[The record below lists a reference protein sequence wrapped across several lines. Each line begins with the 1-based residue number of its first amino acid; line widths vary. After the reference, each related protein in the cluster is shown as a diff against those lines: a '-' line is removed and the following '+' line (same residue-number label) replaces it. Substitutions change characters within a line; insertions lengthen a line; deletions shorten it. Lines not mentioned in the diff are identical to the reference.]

1 MRPEAANS
9 MLKFLEEPEDN
20 IVAILMTNNIN
31 NVLSTIIS
39 RCKVFKLSNVFND
52 VISVD
57 EELENLAIDFV
68 YSIENKWID
77 TLINIKDIW
86 FSKVNFSLIHIT
98 YYKYFIIFQLSIQ
111 STKQL
116 NFYSFFNA
124 FSKAF
129 SFKLYLNPESASK
142 AYTSRAAFLSPS

>member
-1 MRPEAANS
+1 MYIKKQQIVDLQQEFSRSAVEGKKRIYIIKDCEKMRPEAANS

-77 TLINIKDIW
+77 TNKHNIN
-86 FSKVNFSLIHIT
+86 SNFF
-98 YYKYFIIFQLSIQ
+98 KF
-111 STKQL
+111 
-116 NFYSFFNA
+116 
-124 FSKAF
+124 
-129 SFKLYLNPESASK
+129 FKLFVVFCV
-142 AYTSRAAFLSPS
+142 T